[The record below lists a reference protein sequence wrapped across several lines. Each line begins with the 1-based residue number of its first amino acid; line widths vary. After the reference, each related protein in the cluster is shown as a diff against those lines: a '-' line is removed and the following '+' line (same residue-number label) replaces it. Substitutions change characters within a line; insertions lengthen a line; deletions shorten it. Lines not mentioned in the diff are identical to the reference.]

1 MARGPDQAPE
11 DVARLGV
18 PHLHRRRLYGDR
30 LNAGLG
36 SRRRKANARELREG
50 NAAQVTRRVMAATEG
65 MLCRTFKK
73 LSSIVRAVQRLP
85 ALCVD
90 GDGGEQ

>member
-1 MARGPDQAPE
+1 MRTGLTRA
-11 DVARLGV
+11 
-18 PHLHRRRLYGDR
+18 
-30 LNAGLG
+30 LG

-65 MLCRTFKK
+65 MLCRTSLKK

-85 ALCVD
+85 GLCVD